1 MKEKGWN
8 RFLFYISILKRLY
21 IKIILKKQIMKTNKH
36 LINSVVIAITV
47 SLITS
52 LFFYLGKL
60 FDFIPY
66 GTHKGGLISAAGVGI
81 IALVCFTVI
90 YCWYRYQKKKIN

>member
-1 MKEKGWN
+1 MLN
-8 RFLFYISILKRLY
+8 DASFYKIYKIFMEANKYFIIS
-21 IKIILKKQIMKTNKH
+21 
-36 LINSVVIAITV
+36 VIVGMVV
-47 SLITS
+47 SLTTS

>member
-1 MKEKGWN
+1 MIHLFKMHKIFMKE
-8 RFLFYISILKRLY
+8 
-21 IKIILKKQIMKTNKH
+21 NKH
-36 LINSVVIAITV
+36 FIISVVIAITV

-66 GTHKGGLISAAGVGI
+66 RTHKDGLISAAGVGI
-81 IALVCFTVI
+81 IALVCFTII
-90 YCWYRYQKKKIN
+90 YC

>member
-1 MKEKGWN
+1 MKE
-8 RFLFYISILKRLY
+8 
-21 IKIILKKQIMKTNKH
+21 NKH
-36 LINSVVIAITV
+36 FIISVVIAITV

-66 GTHKGGLISAAGVGI
+66 GTHKGGLISAAGV
-81 IALVCFTVI
+81 
-90 YCWYRYQKKKIN
+90 